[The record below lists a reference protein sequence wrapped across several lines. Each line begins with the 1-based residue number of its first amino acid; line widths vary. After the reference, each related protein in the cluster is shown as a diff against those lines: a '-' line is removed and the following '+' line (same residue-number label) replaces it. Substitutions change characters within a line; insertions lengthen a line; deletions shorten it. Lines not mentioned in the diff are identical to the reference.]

1 MSSRANVQMR
11 ARRSSTGS
19 RSGKGRRTILLRHAC
34 YICGG
39 LMSNAGP
46 TLNHLYSIHGYDL
59 PSRERSRR
67 RPQEP
72 AYEYV
77 RDPQMGY
84 DEVHLAC
91 PSCWFHCPD
100 GDLDALCK
108 HTQDE
113 HDPVEVDMEKR
124 DAMMRRPSRSRSNS
138 VTSTRQ
144 SSQPPPHTTP
154 SQEETN
160 ETKQIAKKLAE
171 LTELFQTFFKK

>member
-1 MSSRANVQMR
+1 MR
-11 ARRSSTGS
+11 ARRNSTGS
-19 RSGKGRRTILLRHAC
+19 RSGKGRRSILLRHAC

-46 TLNHLYSIHGYDL
+46 TLNHLFNIHGFDL

-72 AYEYV
+72 AYEFV
-77 RDPQMGY
+77 RDPEMGY

-100 GDLDALCK
+100 GNLDALCK

-113 HDPVEVDMEKR
+113 HDPIEVDTEKR
-124 DAMMRRPSRSRSNS
+124 NSMRRPSRSRSNS

-144 SSQPPPHTTP
+144 SSQPPPPTTP
-154 SQEETN
+154 TQEETN
-160 ETKQIAKKLAE
+160 ETRQIAKKLAE
-171 LTELFQTFFKK
+171 LTELFQTFFKG